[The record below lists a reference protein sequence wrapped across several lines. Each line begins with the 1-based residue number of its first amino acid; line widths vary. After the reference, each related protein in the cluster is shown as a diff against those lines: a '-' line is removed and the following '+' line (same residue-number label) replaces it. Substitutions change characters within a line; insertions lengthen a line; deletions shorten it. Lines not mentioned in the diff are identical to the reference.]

1 MNTRRWILIASLLF
15 PCAGHTAQLV
25 DRVVAIVN
33 NDVITEQELT
43 QAIALFQMQ
52 VRAPTGNV
60 RKLTLEKLI
69 DDRLLKQ
76 SIDQANVA
84 VSDEE
89 LAQAMQGFLQER
101 GITETQLQGALA
113 ARGVA
118 MGQFQQQLAD
128 QLKQMKFIQT
138 TVGQNVHM
146 SDAEMKNFYQRH
158 RGDFAQ
164 AGRVRVAEILL
175 TIPETADAKAQESV
189 HKRARK
195 LAAQARSKDFAEVA
209 RKHSSGPE
217 RAQGG
222 DLGVIDP
229 ATLHRQVAHAIARL
243 QVGDVSEP
251 IRSARGYHILKVLD
265 RGSAGNADF
274 KRLQPQI
281 QQALYQSKMQ
291 DALAQYL
298 GKARTK
304 AYIKIV
310 E

>member
-1 MNTRRWILIASLLF
+1 MKTCRIWIAMVLF
-15 PCAGHTAQLV
+15 PVAAHAAQLV

-43 QAIALFQMQ
+43 QAMAMFQMQ
-52 VRAPTGNV
+52 VRVPTGNV

-101 GITETQLQGALA
+101 GLSESRLQGALA
-113 ARGVA
+113 ARGVSLA
-118 MGQFQQQLAD
+118 QFQQQLTE
-128 QLKQMKFIQT
+128 QLKQMKFVQT

-146 SDAEMKNFYQRH
+146 SDAEMQNFYQRH
-158 RGDFAQ
+158 RGEFSQ
-164 AGRVRVAEILL
+164 TGRVRVAEILL
-175 TIPETADAKAQESV
+175 IIPPSADAKAQEDV
-189 HKRARK
+189 HRRATK
-195 LAAQARSKDFAEVA
+195 LAAQAHSKDFAGMA
-209 RKHSSGPE
+209 RKHSDGPE

-251 IRSARGYHILKVLD
+251 IRSAKGYHILKVLD
-265 RGSAGNADF
+265 RGGAGSADF

-291 DALAQYL
+291 DALEQYL

-304 AYIKIV
+304 AYIKVV